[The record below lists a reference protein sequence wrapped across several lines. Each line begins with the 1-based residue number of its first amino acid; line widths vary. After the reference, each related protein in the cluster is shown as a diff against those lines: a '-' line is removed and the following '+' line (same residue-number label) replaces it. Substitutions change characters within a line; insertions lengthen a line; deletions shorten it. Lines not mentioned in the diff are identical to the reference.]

1 MSRHLVADLLG
12 YVAALSL
19 AACGGQ
25 PVAPTPAPGLPNP
38 ASVFCEQNGGRVVF
52 RTDASGAVAGDC
64 VFPNG
69 SVCDEW
75 AYFRDTCQP
84 AKAVTLAAVTLAVPT
99 SAPTVRPPAP
109 AASATPIAVD
119 DGWKIYRNAPLGYTF
134 RYPGDATIEANA
146 DPLKSL
152 SIVGPLKNGERWPMI
167 TLSHPADREEYRPPQ
182 GVDLAKW
189 LVEHDMLGD
198 RRMPDTRIGGVLA
211 VHTRFD
217 RSPQS
222 YAYDRYYFAR
232 EGRLYMLVIGHT
244 GDKEDWTLYNRF
256 LASFAFG

>member
-1 MSRHLVADLLG
+1 MLRRFVTHLLG
-12 YVAALSL
+12 LLVMLSL
-19 AACGGQ
+19 AACGAQ
-25 PVAPTPAPGLPNP
+25 PTVPAPAAGLPNP

-84 AKAVTLAAVTLAVPT
+84 VKAVTLAVPT
-99 SAPTVRPPAP
+99 LAPTTRPPA
-109 AASATPIAVD
+109 ATSTPVAVD
-119 DGWKIYRNAPLGYTF
+119 DGWKIYRNEALGYTF
-134 RYPGDATIEANA
+134 RYPGDAVIEAND

-189 LVEHDMLGD
+189 LVEHDLLGD
-198 RRMPDTRIGGVLA
+198 RRMPDTRIAGVLA
-211 VHTRFD
+211 VHVRFD

-232 EGRLYMLVIGHT
+232 DGRLYMLVIGHT

-256 LASFAFG
+256 LASFTFG

>member
-1 MSRHLVADLLG
+1 MSRDP
-12 YVAALSL
+12 VAAVLASVAVLAL

-25 PVAPTPAPGLPNP
+25 PVAPTPAAGLPNP

-52 RTDASGAVAGDC
+52 RADASGAVAGEC

-84 AKAVTLAAVTLAVPT
+84 AKAVTLAVPT
-99 SAPTVRPPAP
+99 LAPTVRPPAP
-109 AASATPIAVD
+109 EATPTSAAVE
-119 DGWKIYRNAPLGYTF
+119 DGWKIYRNEPLGYTF
-134 RYPGDATIEANA
+134 RYPGDATIDASD
-146 DPLKSL
+146 DPMKSL

-182 GVDLAKW
+182 GADLARW
-189 LVEHDMLGD
+189 LVEHDLLGD
-198 RRMPDTRIGGVLA
+198 RRMPDTQIGGVLA
-211 VHTRFD
+211 VHLRFD

-222 YAYDRYYFAR
+222 YAYDRYYFAHD
-232 EGRLYMLVIGHT
+232 GRLFMLVIGHT
-244 GDKEDWTLYNRF
+244 GDREDWTLYNHF
-256 LASFAFG
+256 LASFTFG